1 MSTGKKVAALAA
13 ITIMA
18 SSSFAG
24 LSAVHTETVSAA
36 TKPVKVTFWHAM
48 AGPYKD
54 ALQKRI
60 DAFNKSQSKYKI
72 TKKEERNTVE
82 VKFNHVTLTYPN
94 GVEVL
99 H

>member
-60 DAFNKSQSKYKI
+60 DAFNKSQSK
-72 TKKEERNTVE
+72 
-82 VKFNHVTLTYPN
+82 
-94 GVEVL
+94 
-99 H
+99 